1 MTVEVSNI
9 SYEKH
14 WTALM
19 TTIYADI
26 EEVNEP
32 DYDDKDDWGKLTEAQ
47 KDLLTYGDRTYDDS
61 WDYLTVDEIDFI

>member
-9 SYEKH
+9 SYERH

-26 EEVNEP
+26 GEGTEP
-32 DYDDKDDWGKLTEAQ
+32 DYDDRRDWEGLTEEQ
-47 KDLLTYGDRTYDDS
+47 KDLLTYGDRRDFDML
-61 WDYLTVDEIDFI
+61 DYLTADEIDQV